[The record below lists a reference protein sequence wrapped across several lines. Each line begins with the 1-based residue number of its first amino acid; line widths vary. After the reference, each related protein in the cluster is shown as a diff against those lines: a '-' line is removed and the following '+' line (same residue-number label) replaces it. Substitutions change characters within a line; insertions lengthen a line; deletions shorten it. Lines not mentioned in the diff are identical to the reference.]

1 MVGTRAHC
9 MPGTLSTW
17 AQRARSLSG
26 PRCPSPRRWGW
37 GRQPSPEGGG
47 GRGRGAHLSLI
58 RRDKDIPAAA
68 AVPAAPLR
76 PRRGGSVVPEPGS
89 LPAFPPQVLPAATM
103 TEGVLAADEVR
114 VPLGASPPGPAAAA
128 AGASP
133 ASPGAPGREAE
144 RGSGPGVSPP
154 ESPAAERGAELGAD
168 EEQPVPYPALA
179 ATVFFCL
186 GQTTRPRSWCLRLV
200 CNPYPFRAD
209 GARGLWAW
217 DPLCVRGCAPRLA
230 GSCAGQGRQTAHH
243 ERGGGGGGMSMGV
256 ACQDSRGRSGFSAS
270 LGQERMGRSGEAAAD
285 LRGKER

>member
-1 MVGTRAHC
+1 
-9 MPGTLSTW
+9 
-17 AQRARSLSG
+17 
-26 PRCPSPRRWGW
+26 
-37 GRQPSPEGGG
+37 
-47 GRGRGAHLSLI
+47 
-58 RRDKDIPAAA
+58 
-68 AVPAAPLR
+68 
-76 PRRGGSVVPEPGS
+76 
-89 LPAFPPQVLPAATM
+89 M

-243 ERGGGGGGMSMGV
+243 ERGGGGGDVNGGRLSGLAREV
-256 ACQDSRGRSGFSAS
+256 WVQCQLGTGENGKKRRGRCRLKREGEVTVCPTGGARTGIPLRFSEYPA
-270 LGQERMGRSGEAAAD
+270 
-285 LRGKER
+285 